1 MNLSLIFQMLV
12 LAAKSS
18 EEKALLPLVAV
29 AATSIAANPTGLNIV
44 AQGNAFLAGA
54 ISAQPNIGQAL
65 LKDLATVINT
75 EAQALLS
82 APSATGSLPAK
93 T

>member
-1 MNLSLIFQMLV
+1 VNLSQIFSSLV
-12 LAAKSS
+12 AAAKTD
-18 EEKALLPLVAV
+18 EEKALLPLVAAV
-29 AATSIAANPTGLNIV
+29 ATSIATNPTGLNIV

-54 ISAQPNIGQAL
+54 ISVQPNIGQAL

-82 APSATGSLPAK
+82 ATATKS
-93 T
+93 